1 MEPMLK
7 SARWLFMGLG
17 VMLCIGAA
25 PAEAQRLAD
34 RPITLIVPFT
44 AGTGPDSLA
53 RILGEELR
61 QRWDQPVVVDNRAG
75 ASGNIGTQQAAR
87 AAPDGHTL
95 LVTVNTFVMNA
106 SLFKS
111 IPYDPQKSFEPI
123 AEIATGAMALVVHSS
138 LEAKSVKEFVAL
150 AKGKPGVIDYASPGR
165 GTPHHLGMEM
175 FKQTAGIDLKH
186 VPYTGSAGAVK
197 DIVGGHVKTGFLP
210 IHVAL
215 PLVQEGHI
223 RLLAIGSEQR
233 SPLAPNV
240 PTLVEEGVAGF
251 DVDLWYGVLAPAG
264 TPTDIIDRY
273 NKVINDI
280 LGSPKVRESLEKQGL
295 VARGGPPAR
304 LAELIARD
312 QPRWAKVVK
321 EAGITAE

>member
-1 MEPMLK
+1 
-7 SARWLFMGLG
+7 
-17 VMLCIGAA
+17 
-25 PAEAQRLAD
+25 
-34 RPITLIVPFT
+34 
-44 AGTGPDSLA
+44 
-53 RILGEELR
+53 
-61 QRWDQPVVVDNRAG
+61 
-75 ASGNIGTQQAAR
+75 
-87 AAPDGHTL
+87 
-95 LVTVNTFVMNA
+95 
-106 SLFKS
+106 
-111 IPYDPQKSFEPI
+111 
-123 AEIATGAMALVVHSS
+123 
-138 LEAKSVKEFVAL
+138 VKEFVAL

-273 NKVINDI
+273 NQVINDI

-312 QPRWAKVVK
+312 QPRWAKVAK